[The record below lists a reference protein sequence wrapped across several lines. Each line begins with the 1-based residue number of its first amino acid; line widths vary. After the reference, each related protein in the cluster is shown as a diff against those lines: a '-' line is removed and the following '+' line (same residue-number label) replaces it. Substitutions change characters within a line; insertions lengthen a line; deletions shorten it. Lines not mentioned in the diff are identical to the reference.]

1 LACAAAVAVQKII
14 KKDNLLENVN
24 QQGSLLESLLK
35 EKISPLPLVG
45 DVRGRGL
52 FWAVEFVRDKE
63 KRLSFSPVNKFC
75 ETVVDKALELGLAIL
90 GNLGRTGEHYVD
102 LAILSPPYIVQS
114 DEIHRIVDLL
124 AQAIEL
130 TSTKYL

>member
-1 LACAAAVAVQKII
+1 MEQ
-14 KKDNLLENVN
+14 
-24 QQGSLLESLLK
+24 LLK
-35 EKISPLPLVG
+35 DKIAPLPFVG

-52 FWAVEFVRDKE
+52 FWAVEFVRDRG
-63 KRLSFSPVNKFC
+63 KRVPFSPEDKFC

-102 LAILSPPYIVQS
+102 LAILSPPYIVRS

-124 AQAIEL
+124 AQAIES
-130 TSTKYL
+130 TSANFL